1 VWLFSIPASNTICFP
16 GSVPLIVNDGNPIV
30 SHVFLHIPEHDNP
43 IPAKQKAASISTLLT
58 ETAFSKSP

>member
-1 VWLFSIPASNTICFP
+1 MVAIS
-16 GSVPLIVNDGNPIV
+16 
-30 SHVFLHIPEHDNP
+30 LHIPEHNIP